1 MCTPC
6 VNDVY
11 PLRKRC
17 VPPCVNDVYLN
28 VRLIHRTDPQGF

>member
-11 PLRKRC
+11 
-17 VPPCVNDVYLN
+17 PPCVNDVYLN